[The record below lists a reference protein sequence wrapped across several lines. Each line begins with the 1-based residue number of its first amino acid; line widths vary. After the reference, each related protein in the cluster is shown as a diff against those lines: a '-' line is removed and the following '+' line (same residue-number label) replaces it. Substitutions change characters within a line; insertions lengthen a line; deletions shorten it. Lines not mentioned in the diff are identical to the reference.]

1 MPQVTYLVEFA
12 GDAWW
17 IDLEGKR
24 FGPYSSLDTVMA
36 AASRAAHKA
45 EAQGYEAMVNVRSPE
60 DKAA

>member
-1 MPQVTYLVEFA
+1 MPQVTYVVEFEA
-12 GDAWW
+12 DAWW

-45 EAQGYEAMVNVRSPE
+45 EAQGYEAMVHVKSPDE
-60 DKAA
+60 QAA